1 MKTQLPFST
10 IQLLDTPLTTDQK
23 LASFGLT
30 NTLLNVT
37 AEVNTPLIHFW
48 TLPPTLI
55 LGLKDRHLYD
65 LPAGLATATENGYD
79 HFLRNSGGLAVV
91 SDGGILNVSLFVPQT
106 VTHYSVDAGYE
117 LMKSLVHLTFPTL
130 TIESYE
136 ITRSYCPGD
145 YDLSVDG
152 KKIAGISQR
161 RTANALVVMAY
172 ISVTGDQQFRGR
184 MVRDFYE
191 TGLAGQA
198 NDWDFPDVD
207 PSSMINVADAM
218 HQPLTVAEVKSGMV
232 NALQEDQFKIDTTS
246 LPERLATP
254 AFQTQYTKEL
264 ARISKRQAGI

>member
-1 MKTQLPFST
+1 MKAQLPFST
-10 IQLLDTPLTTDQK
+10 IQLLDTPLTTEQK

-37 AEVNTPLIHFW
+37 SDINVPLIHFW

-55 LGLKDRHLYD
+55 LGLKDRHLFD
-65 LPAGLATATENGYD
+65 LPAGLATVTQSGYD

-106 VTHYSVDAGYE
+106 TKRFSVDEGYE
-117 LMKSLVHLTFPTL
+117 LMKSLIHLTFPTL
-130 TIESYE
+130 AIESYE

-145 YDLSVDG
+145 YDLSVGG

-161 RTANALVVMAY
+161 RNANALVVMAY

-191 TGLAGQA
+191 TGLADQP

-207 PSSMINVADAM
+207 PASMINVADAM

-232 NALQEDQFKIDTTS
+232 NALQQDHFDIDTTS
-246 LPERLATP
+246 LPQRLTTSD
-254 AFQTQYTKEL
+254 FQTQYSKEL
-264 ARISKRQAGI
+264 AKINKCQVGI